1 MPELASRLECTG
13 CTACASACPNQ
24 CINMTENQEGF
35 LYPEIDSSKCIEC
48 SLCVRSCPICS
59 QLPIPVQETIAY
71 AAYTKSSELRKES
84 SSGGIFSELALAV
97 LEQGGVVFGVAYSEQ
112 FEVNHICVESAD
124 ELYRLRGAKYTQ
136 SSLEGIFSKVK
147 SYLKQ
152 KRRVLFSGTPCQVA
166 GLKAFL
172 KTEDALLLC
181 VDFVCHGVP
190 SPAVWQSYV
199 KYRSKVDNNGEMPL
213 SIDMRSKESGWSYYR
228 YSNVFRY
235 EQKQWRSTSGD
246 NLYMKIFVGD
256 YINRLSCSNC
266 QAKGYNRMSDI
277 TLGDFWGVWDIEPEM
292 DDNKGT
298 SLVLVHTQAAK
309 SILEQFSDQIVLKKI
324 TLQQASK
331 QNQSM
336 LVSSPAPNKRET
348 VIQKCLDGK
357 FDELQGYFAESQKSP
372 EAPLVNVLSRVWNKI
387 KCILIER

>member
-324 TLQQASK
+324 TLQQASE

>member
-48 SLCVRSCPICS
+48 SLCVRSYPICS

>member
-309 SILEQFSDQIVLKKI
+309 SILEQFSDQIVLKKS

>member
-1 MPELASRLECTG
+1 
-13 CTACASACPNQ
+13 
-24 CINMTENQEGF
+24 MTENQEGF

>member
-13 CTACASACPNQ
+13 CTACVSACPNQ

-48 SLCVRSCPICS
+48 SLCVQSCPICS
-59 QLPIPVQETIAY
+59 QLPMPVQETIAY

-228 YSNVFRY
+228 YSNVFCY

-324 TLQQASK
+324 TLQQASE

-336 LVSSPAPNKRET
+336 LVSSPAPSKRET

-387 KCILIER
+387 KRILIER

>member
-124 ELYRLRGAKYTQ
+124 ELYRLRGAIYTQ

>member
-97 LEQGGVVFGVAYSEQ
+97 MEQGGVVFGVAYSEQ

>member
-1 MPELASRLECTG
+1 
-13 CTACASACPNQ
+13 
-24 CINMTENQEGF
+24 MTENQEGF

-71 AAYTKSSELRKES
+71 AAYTKSCELRKES

>member
-1 MPELASRLECTG
+1 
-13 CTACASACPNQ
+13 
-24 CINMTENQEGF
+24 
-35 LYPEIDSSKCIEC
+35 
-48 SLCVRSCPICS
+48 
-59 QLPIPVQETIAY
+59 
-71 AAYTKSSELRKES
+71 
-84 SSGGIFSELALAV
+84 
-97 LEQGGVVFGVAYSEQ
+97 
-112 FEVNHICVESAD
+112 
-124 ELYRLRGAKYTQ
+124 
-136 SSLEGIFSKVK
+136 
-147 SYLKQ
+147 
-152 KRRVLFSGTPCQVA
+152 
-166 GLKAFL
+166 
-172 KTEDALLLC
+172 
-181 VDFVCHGVP
+181 
-190 SPAVWQSYV
+190 
-199 KYRSKVDNNGEMPL
+199 
-213 SIDMRSKESGWSYYR
+213 
-228 YSNVFRY
+228 
-235 EQKQWRSTSGD
+235 
-246 NLYMKIFVGD
+246 
-256 YINRLSCSNC
+256 
-266 QAKGYNRMSDI
+266 MSDI

>member
-152 KRRVLFSGTPCQVA
+152 KRRVLFSGTSCQVA

>member
-387 KCILIER
+387 KCILIAR

>member
-256 YINRLSCSNC
+256 YINRLSCINC